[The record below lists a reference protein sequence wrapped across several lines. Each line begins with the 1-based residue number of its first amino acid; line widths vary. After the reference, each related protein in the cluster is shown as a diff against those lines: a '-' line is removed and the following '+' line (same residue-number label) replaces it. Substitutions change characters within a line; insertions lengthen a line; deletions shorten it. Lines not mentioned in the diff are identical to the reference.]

1 LLNKQPEKAEL
12 FYKKALQLNPDYE
25 PGLLNMAGLYLYKG
39 ENEKAKKILQQVLI
53 KNPDN
58 AQAKEVINR
67 VKS

>member
-1 LLNKQPEKAEL
+1 
-12 FYKKALQLNPDYE
+12 
-25 PGLLNMAGLYLYKG
+25 MAGLYLYKG

-58 AQAKEVINR
+58 AQAKEIFYK